1 MTDLTPHDAPA
12 AAPAMPSLPAL
23 NEGQVASAREH
34 WISLGLDATKFD
46 AAASGAAPEPQSPQP
61 STDQRPNAAGMDP
74 LNLSA
79 AQRAEMANA
88 LLAAGAPKEA
98 VEAAMKADGAE
109 MPGAPSAPLTEEE
122 KVLQSL
128 APAAPTDIKVDYMG
142 RISPDVPIEQLVEL
156 NQAATTWASE
166 IGFPA
171 VLGAAVI
178 ERALDVGHAYDRMDD
193 ISRQPWVREQRVE
206 FERMAGG
213 PEKAAEKMALA
224 AVALQRGTPAFTQ
237 GLKTSGA
244 LHDAGWSCNWPIR
257 ESGLQR

>member
-193 ISRQPWVREQRVE
+193 ICANCGSANSAWNLNVWRAALKRRQRKWPWPPSLYNAVRLRSH
-206 FERMAGG
+206 
-213 PEKAAEKMALA
+213 
-224 AVALQRGTPAFTQ
+224 RGSKRP
-237 GLKTSGA
+237 GLCTTR
-244 LHDAGWSCNWPIR
+244 GWSCNWPIR